1 MDSFHNT
8 SGESDL
14 EICVRQA
21 QTADLDAVLA
31 IYNEGIEDRIATL
44 DQALKTLQDIEQWWT
59 EHDSQRYMVLV
70 GLHADR
76 VVGWASL
83 NHFSHRCAHDAI
95 ADLSIYVSREYRGRG
110 VGTALLDC
118 VEQCARES
126 GFHKIVLHALNDNEL
141 GKQLYHK
148 LGYTDVGIF
157 REHGAL
163 EGRYVDVI
171 AMEKILR

>member
-1 MDSFHNT
+1 MQNASE
-8 SGESDL
+8 GGAL
-14 EICVRQA
+14 EIAVRQA
-21 QTADLDAVLA
+21 EARDLDAVLA

-44 DQALKTLQDIEQWWT
+44 DQALKTLKDIEQWWT
-59 EHDSQRYMVLV
+59 EHDNSRYMVLV
-70 GLHADR
+70 ALHADR
-76 VVGWASL
+76 VVGWGSL
-83 NHFSHRCAHDAI
+83 NRFSHRCAHDAI
-95 ADLSIYVSREYRGRG
+95 ADLSIYVAREYRGRR

-118 VEQCARES
+118 VEQCAREA

-141 GKQLYHK
+141 GKQLYRK
-148 LGYTDVGIF
+148 LGYSDVGIF